1 MRLLVDTFENVRVF
15 KDRSIIGLPRWVI
28 ESTDPDFGF
37 RYTKVLSGIWYK
49 KDDALRIAKEIN
61 ESY

>member
-1 MRLLVDTFENVRVF
+1 MRLLVDTFDNVRVF

>member
-1 MRLLVDTFENVRVF
+1 MRLLVETFGNVRVF
-15 KDRSIIGLPRWVI
+15 KDRSLIGLPRWVI

>member
-1 MRLLVDTFENVRVF
+1 MRLLVDTFENVRVL